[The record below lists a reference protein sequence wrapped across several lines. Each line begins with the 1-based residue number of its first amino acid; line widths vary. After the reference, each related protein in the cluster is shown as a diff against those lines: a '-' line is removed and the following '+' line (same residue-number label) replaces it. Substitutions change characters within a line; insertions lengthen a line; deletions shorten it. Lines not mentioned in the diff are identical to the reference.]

1 MSAAVIA
8 PVLTHSIKPSVF
20 PSAFKV
26 AKVIPIYNKGDKFDK
41 TNNRP
46 ISILPVVSLMFERHV
61 NLHFKTF
68 LEANDLL
75 YIRQSGFRENIY
87 VS

>member
-1 MSAAVIA
+1 M
-8 PVLTHSIKPSVF
+8 F

-26 AKVIPIYNKGDKFDK
+26 AKVIPIYNEGDKFDK
-41 TNNRP
+41 TNYRP
-46 ISILPVVSLMFERHV
+46 ISISILPAVSLMFERHV

-87 VS
+87 VSQMIGSHP